1 MAEFP
6 ALPLFTDAYLGDTTH
21 LTTFEHGA
29 YLLLLIVSWRTPGCR
44 LPDDD
49 VLLARYARTPLGK
62 WRKLRPI
69 LSPFFKISEGHWHQ
83 PRLQDEFQLLQSRKT
98 QQSEAGKASAKAKA
112 LKRQHRGSTP
122 VASPLQRDGNE
133 TPTPTPTPTSVSKDT
148 GAGAPSDDPLKTLFD
163 AGIELLTGTGT
174 PEKQARSQ
182 IGKWRKMIG
191 EAETLAAIV
200 AARDANLSQPK
211 EWIEARVNKIM
222 GGRAGDEDEE
232 RAISRATAERY
243 RRMGLAGSGPKGER

>member
-6 ALPLFTDAYLGDTTH
+6 ALPLWTDAYLGDTTH

-29 YLLLLIVSWRTPGCR
+29 YLLLLIVSWRAPGCR

-49 VLLARYARTPLGK
+49 VLLARYARVPVGK

-83 PRLQDEFQLLQSRKT
+83 SRLQDEFQHLQSRKT

-112 LKRQHRGSTP
+112 LKRGHRGSTP
-122 VASPLQRDGNE
+122 VAPPLQRDANE
-133 TPTPTPTPTSVSKDT
+133 TATPTPIPSSLSKDK
-148 GAGAPSDDPLKTLFD
+148 GADAPPDDPLKDLFD
-163 AGIELLTGTGT
+163 AGIALLTSTGT

-182 IGKWRKMIG
+182 IGKWRKKVG
-191 EAETLAAIV
+191 EAEALAAIV
-200 AARDANLSQPK
+200 AARDANLSQPM
-211 EWIEARVNKIM
+211 EWIEARVLAIAD
-222 GGRAGDEDEE
+222 RATADEDEE
-232 RAISRATAERY
+232 RALSRATAERY
-243 RRMGLAGSGPKGER
+243 RRMGMADAGNGG